1 MFTQGQQTSLTE
13 KNMHVG
19 NEYTFTQKFKHS
31 DKLYAKRI
39 LIWMYRRN
47 DRIILYKRKNVK

>member
-31 DKLYAKRI
+31 DKLV
-39 LIWMYRRN
+39 LIFN
-47 DRIILYKRKNVK
+47 LKLHEPIKEK